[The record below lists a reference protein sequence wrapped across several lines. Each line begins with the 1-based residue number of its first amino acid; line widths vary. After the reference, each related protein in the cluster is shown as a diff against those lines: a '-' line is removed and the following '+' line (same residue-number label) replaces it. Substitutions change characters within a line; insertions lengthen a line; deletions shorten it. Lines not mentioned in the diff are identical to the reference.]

1 MMNVHPIGAE
11 IRFFPPWK
19 CKSERKR
26 DYPLAA
32 ILIYAIRHNEMLKA
46 NLTKLKVNFGYF
58 SFEFLF

>member
-32 ILIYAIRHNEMLKA
+32 ILIYAIRHNEMLKSKP
-46 NLTKLKVNFGYF
+46 NKTESKFWLLQF
-58 SFEFLF
+58 